1 MLTEVQKNRYR
12 DQGFLVLPGFR
23 SADAAAALM
32 ARSRA
37 IVAAFEPNGQGSV
50 FTTRDQARNA
60 NADFLAS
67 GDRITCFFEEE
78 AYAANGEL
86 RQPKSESINKIG
98 HALHDLDP
106 VFDRFS
112 RGADMAALAADLG
125 LAEPQAWQS
134 MVIFKPPR
142 IGGEVGWHQDASFL
156 ITEPVSVVTFWF
168 ALEDATLHNGCLWV
182 EPGGHRGP
190 LRQRFVREGDAVRME
205 TLDTMPWPGGAVAV
219 PLEVAAGTLVCFHGK
234 LPHYSGPNRSE
245 RSRQAYTLHVTDA
258 ACRWSELN
266 WLRRGPQLPL
276 RGLTAAVPRPGGRA
290 GA

>member
-1 MLTEVQKNRYR
+1 MLTEVQINRYR

-23 SADAAAALM
+23 SADAVAALL

-37 IVAAFEPNGQGSV
+37 IVAAFEPTGQGSV

-78 AYAANGEL
+78 AYAPNGEL

-125 LAEPQAWQS
+125 LGEPQAWQS

-142 IGGEVGWHQDASFL
+142 VGGEVGWHQDASFL
-156 ITEPVSVVTFWF
+156 ITEPISVVTFWF

-190 LRQRFVREGDAVRME
+190 LRQRFMREGESVRME
-205 TLDTMPWPGGAVAV
+205 TLDTTPWPGGSNAV
-219 PLEVAAGTLVCFHGK
+219 PLEVAAGTLVCFLGK

-258 ACRWSELN
+258 ASEWSGLN

-276 RGLTAAVPRPGGRA
+276 RGLTAAGLRTRGLA

>member
-1 MLTEVQKNRYR
+1 MLTEVQINRYR

-23 SADAAAALM
+23 SADAVAALL

-37 IVAAFEPNGQGSV
+37 IVAAFEPTGQGSV

-78 AYAANGEL
+78 AYAPNGEL

-106 VFDRFS
+106 LFDQFS

-125 LAEPQAWQS
+125 LGEPQAWQS

-142 IGGEVGWHQDASFL
+142 VGGEVGWHQDASFL
-156 ITEPVSVVTFWF
+156 ITEPISVVTFWF

-190 LRQRFVREGDAVRME
+190 LRQRFVREGDSVRME
-205 TLDTMPWPGGAVAV
+205 TLDTTPWPGGSNAV

-258 ACRWSELN
+258 ASQWSGLN
-266 WLRRGPQLPL
+266 WLRRGPHLPL
-276 RGLTAAVPRPGGRA
+276 RGLTAAGLRTRGLA

>member
-1 MLTEVQKNRYR
+1 MLTEVQINRYR

-23 SADAAAALM
+23 SADAVAALL

-37 IVAAFEPNGQGSV
+37 IVAAFEPTGQGSV

-78 AYAANGEL
+78 AYAPNGEL

-125 LAEPQAWQS
+125 LGEPQAWQS

-142 IGGEVGWHQDASFL
+142 VGGEVGWHQDASFL
-156 ITEPVSVVTFWF
+156 ITEPISVVTFWF

-190 LRQRFVREGDAVRME
+190 LRQRFVREGDSVRME
-205 TLDTMPWPGGAVAV
+205 TLDTTPWPGGSNAV

-266 WLRRGPQLPL
+266 WLRRGSQLPL
-276 RGLTAAVPRPGGRA
+276 RGLTAAGLRTRGLA

>member
-12 DQGFLVLPGFR
+12 NQGFLVLPGFR
-23 SADAAAALM
+23 SADAVAALM

-37 IVAAFEPNGQGSV
+37 IVAAFEPDGQGSI
-50 FTTRDQARNA
+50 FTTRDQTRNT

-78 AYAANGEL
+78 AYAANAEL

-125 LAEPQAWQS
+125 LGEPQAWQS

-156 ITEPVSVVTFWF
+156 ITEPISVVTFWF

-190 LRQRFVREGDAVRME
+190 LRQRFVREGDSVRME
-205 TLDTMPWPGGAVAV
+205 TLDTTPWPGGSVAV

-258 ACRWSELN
+258 TCRWSELN

-276 RGLTAAVPRPGGRA
+276 RGLTAAVPRPGSRA
-290 GA
+290 GT

>member
-1 MLTEVQKNRYR
+1 MLTEVQINRYR

-23 SADAAAALM
+23 SADAVAALL

-37 IVAAFEPNGQGSV
+37 IVAAFEPTGQGSV

-78 AYAANGEL
+78 AYAPNGEL

-125 LAEPQAWQS
+125 LGEPQAWQS

-142 IGGEVGWHQDASFL
+142 VGGEVGWHQDASFL
-156 ITEPVSVVTFWF
+156 ITEPISVVTFWF

-190 LRQRFVREGDAVRME
+190 LRQRFMREGESVRME
-205 TLDTMPWPGGAVAV
+205 TLDTTPWPGGSNAV

-266 WLRRGPQLPL
+266 WLRRGSQLPL
-276 RGLTAAVPRPGGRA
+276 RGLTAAVPRPGSRA